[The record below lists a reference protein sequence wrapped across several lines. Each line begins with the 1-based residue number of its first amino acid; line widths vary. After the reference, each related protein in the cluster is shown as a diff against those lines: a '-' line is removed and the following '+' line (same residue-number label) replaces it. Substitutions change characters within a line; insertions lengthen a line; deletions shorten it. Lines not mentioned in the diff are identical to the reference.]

1 MPTTDERVLKFIGR
15 DGTTEGD
22 LDQHFPSFDVNR
34 LIRAQLVAIATEQ
47 DADTEA
53 HGNDRARRYFLT
65 PRGIEAAGIEN
76 EGAEFFG
83 EKADRRRA

>member
-22 LDQHFPSFDVNR
+22 LDQHFPNFDVNR

-47 DADTEA
+47 DADTA
-53 HGNDRARRYFLT
+53 SCLSAAVSGLDDDVLSWKRATLR
-65 PRGIEAAGIEN
+65 
-76 EGAEFFG
+76 
-83 EKADRRRA
+83 